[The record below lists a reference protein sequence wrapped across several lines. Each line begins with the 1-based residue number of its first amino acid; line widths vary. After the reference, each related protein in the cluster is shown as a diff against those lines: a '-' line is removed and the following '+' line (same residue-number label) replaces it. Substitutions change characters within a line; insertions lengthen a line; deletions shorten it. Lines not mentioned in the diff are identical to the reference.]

1 MDQANFNDNHNCLID
16 LMHEFCLQNL
26 DNFTKAHLCNKPE
39 LSDGGFI
46 YKVPP
51 YRKIKLYDQKT
62 AQVSFLNVYLK

>member
-1 MDQANFNDNHNCLID
+1 
-16 LMHEFCLQNL
+16 MHEFCLQNL